1 MTSIAK
7 IQFSNNIGNSV
18 THCILGCK
26 HFRVEINHDIDEPC
40 TALMQAW
47 KIGVEI
53 QQGGRLER
61 NLLKSN
67 KFIIFTKANIIP
79 VDYCICAFC

>member
-1 MTSIAK
+1 MTSISK
-7 IQFSNNIGNSV
+7 IQFSNNIGKSV

-40 TALMQAW
+40 IALMQAW

-53 QQGGRLER
+53 QQGGRLKR
-61 NLLKSN
+61 DLLKGN

-79 VDYCICAFC
+79 VDYCICANC